1 MTAEVVYRT
10 GGEGPPLV
18 LLHAFPF
25 HAGMWWRVPF
35 AGVQTI
41 AIDQRGFGESA
52 GVPLPAPDLAVAAD
66 DVAAVLD
73 ELGLEAATV
82 CGVSMGGYV
91 AMAFARRHR
100 RRLAGLI
107 LCDTKST
114 ADTPEA
120 RAARLGVAEAA
131 EAGEVSV
138 PLPSLLGATT
148 LRERPDAVARAE
160 ALVAG
165 LAPASVS
172 WGQRAMAAREDST
185 AVLAGLDVP
194 ALVVRGAEDAIASG
208 ADARVMAGALK
219 ARVVTIPGAGHL
231 PPLETPVE
239 FARALG
245 QHPAT

>member
-10 GGEGPPLV
+10 GGDGPPLV

-25 HAGMWWRVPF
+25 HAGMWREVPF
-35 AGVQTI
+35 EGVSTI
-41 AIDQRGFGESA
+41 AVDQRGFGESA
-52 GVPLPAPDLAVAAD
+52 GVPLTAPDLAVAAD

-73 ELGLEAATV
+73 ELGLDAATL

-91 AMAFARRHR
+91 AMAFARRHP

-114 ADTPEA
+114 ADTPGA
-120 RAARLGVAEAA
+120 RAARLEVARSA
-131 EAGEVSV
+131 EAGEVAV
-138 PLPSLLGATT
+138 PMASLLGGTT
-148 LRERPDAVARAE
+148 MRERPDAVARAE
-160 ALVAG
+160 ALLTG
-165 LAPASVS
+165 LAPASVA
-172 WGQRAMAAREDST
+172 WGQRAMAAREDAT

-208 ADARVMAGALK
+208 AEARVMAEALG

-239 FARALG
+239 FARALA